1 MSNQRGLWRRGGYVF
16 EDFNDVLRFGFLIHD
31 VSRIRKVVA
40 DRMLKPLG
48 VTRAQWWLLA
58 YLSRR
63 DGMTQTALARDL
75 DLSRVAIGEL
85 VTRLE
90 DAGFIERR
98 GDTAD
103 GRTRRVFLTKQ
114 GSGLILDIRE
124 NIEAAE
130 RGALTGI
137 DSADLEA
144 TIKTL
149 RTIKRRSLM
158 ALKVDV
164 PA

>member
-1 MSNQRGLWRRGGYVF
+1 MF

-31 VSRIRKVVA
+31 VSRVRRTVA

-48 VTRAQWWLLA
+48 VTRSQWWLLA

-85 VTRLE
+85 LARLE
-90 DAGFIERR
+90 EAGYIERR
-98 GDTAD
+98 GDIAD
-103 GRTRRVFLTKQ
+103 GRTRRVYLTKL
-114 GSGLILDIRE
+114 GSALIWEIRS

-130 RGALTGI
+130 RDVLAGI
-137 DSADLEA
+137 SDSDLDT
-144 TIKTL
+144 TIRTL
-149 RTIKRRSLM
+149 RTIKNRSLL
-158 ALKVDV
+158 ALKNG
-164 PA
+164 